1 MEEKDKVIGELR
13 SKVKKEE
20 DMVRE
25 LGVQVEEY
33 RRKMEEM
40 EGVLESAKMRDK
52 DEEREREIMLR

>member
-1 MEEKDKVIGELR
+1 M
-13 SKVKKEE
+13 KKEE

-52 DEEREREIMLR
+52 DEEREREREREIMLR

>member
-40 EGVLESAKMRDK
+40 EGFLESAKMRDK

>member
-40 EGVLESAKMRDK
+40 EGVLESAKMQDK
-52 DEEREREIMLR
+52 DEEREREREK